1 MEGPIWA
8 PSADRIA
15 RANLTA
21 FIERVRRKH
30 PHLVT
35 DFPSLYQ
42 WSVTHPEE
50 FWPEVWEA
58 CGVVAEERRGGTPWD
73 EVVVGLDRMAPPDP
87 ERGPRWFPGARL
99 NFAENLLRYDDDLRS
114 VRALVGRVRL
124 ARGEST
130 DARRVL
136 EAALDDFALSA
147 RRQGSVGGEW
157 LPDAS
162 DAASSGVRN
171 PSVVMGVTTRM
182 RMVKTCLPLSDR
194 RNPRSRQTLGGR
206 DIVPSFARRL

>member
-99 NFAENLLRYDDDLRS
+99 NFAENLLRYDDDR
-114 VRALVGRVRL
+114 
-124 ARGEST
+124 
-130 DARRVL
+130 
-136 EAALDDFALSA
+136 EA
-147 RRQGSVGGEW
+147 
-157 LPDAS
+157 
-162 DAASSGVRN
+162 
-171 PSVVMGVTTRM
+171 
-182 RMVKTCLPLSDR
+182 
-194 RNPRSRQTLGGR
+194 
-206 DIVPSFARRL
+206 IV